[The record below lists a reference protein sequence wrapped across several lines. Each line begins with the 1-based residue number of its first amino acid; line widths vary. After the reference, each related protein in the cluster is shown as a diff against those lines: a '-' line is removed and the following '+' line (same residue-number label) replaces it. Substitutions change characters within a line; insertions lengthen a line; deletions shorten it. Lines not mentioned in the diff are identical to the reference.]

1 MGSQNELLAVR
12 HLKKY
17 FPVRGSLL
25 GREHHVIHAVDDVD
39 LSIMEGQ
46 TFGLVGES
54 GSGKT
59 TLGRLILRLIE
70 PTSGQVYFRGI
81 DITKLSTREMRRL
94 RRQMQMVFQ
103 DPFTSLNPRFKV
115 EDIVGE
121 GLVIHKLVSESE
133 RRAIVLGL
141 LQEVGLRQEHLKRY
155 PHEFSG
161 GQKQRIA
168 LARALAL
175 KPKFMVLDEPTSALD
190 VSVQAELLN
199 MLLDLQSEMSLT
211 YLFISHDIGVIERM
225 SDAIAIMYVGKIVER
240 GSTEDILA
248 DAQHPYTQALLM
260 SIPVPEVRAGG
271 RDLAIMGDI
280 PSLVDPPKGC
290 RFNTRCPIVERVC
303 KEVEPQPIETSPGHL
318 VACHLRH

>member
-1 MGSQNELLAVR
+1 LGSQNELLAVR